1 MWLDNLKD
9 LKKAS
14 GKTTKQIAEETGIP
28 EGTVKRILEGRTDD
42 PYVST
47 LHKIVIALGGSLDMV
62 LSDTNAVLVPQKIAE
77 IKETAQAVEAE
88 KEIAAAEN
96 AILQDQVKALT
107 AEVELLKLKLQHKDE
122 LLALHNFYNKM
133 KVGE

>member
-1 MWLDNLKD
+1 MWLDNLRE
-9 LKKAS
+9 LKNKS
-14 GKTTKQIAEETGIP
+14 GKTLEQLADETKIP
-28 EGTVKRILEGRTDD
+28 ESTVKRIFAGKTDD

-47 LHKIVIALGGSLDMV
+47 IHRLVIALDGSLDTV

-77 IKETAQAVEAE
+77 IKETAEVVGAE
-88 KEIAAAEN
+88 KELTSAEN
-96 AILQDQVKALT
+96 AILKDKVKALT
-107 AEVELLKLKLQHKDE
+107 AEVDLLKLQLKHKEE